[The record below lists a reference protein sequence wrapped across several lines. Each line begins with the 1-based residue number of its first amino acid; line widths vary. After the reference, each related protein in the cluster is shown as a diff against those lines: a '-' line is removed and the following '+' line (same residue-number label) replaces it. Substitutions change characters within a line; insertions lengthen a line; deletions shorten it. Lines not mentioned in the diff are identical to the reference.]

1 MLFTNREEQLI
12 KSLPGTWKAF
22 RKRNDGTLKGFNEN
36 GLSDHL

>member
-12 KSLPGTWKAF
+12 KAFLELGKAF
-22 RKRNDGTLKGFNEN
+22 RKRNDGTLKGFNKN